1 MKKRIIL
8 AGTVFLLFLV
18 SCNFKS
24 KENKTQEEKTGKSEV
39 TVKKKKVYWNHKKG
53 ENGPE
58 NWKNLCAAFADCGG
72 KVQSPVDIELKK
84 VKPCKDL
91 KKLEF
96 DYKKSK
102 VHISNN
108 GHTVQFNITGNN
120 TLKIKDKVYK
130 LLQFHYH
137 AMSEHTIN
145 GKHFPLEV
153 HFVHKYS
160 NTDFAVV
167 GVMFVKGKENAL
179 FKKYLDKFPTEKGK
193 YASDETLDLASLL
206 PKIKSYYNYNG
217 SLTTPPCSEVVSWYV
232 LSKPIEASKQQL
244 EKFAEILH
252 SNFRPVQPLNGRK
265 IKVYKK

>member
-1 MKKRIIL
+1 M
-8 AGTVFLLFLV
+8 
-18 SCNFKS
+18 
-24 KENKTQEEKTGKSEV
+24 
-39 TVKKKKVYWNHKKG
+39 VYWNHKKG

-58 NWKNLCAAFADCGG
+58 NWKNLCATFADCGG
-72 KVQSPVDIELKK
+72 KVQSPVNIALKN

-96 DYKKSK
+96 DYKSSK
-102 VHISNN
+102 IYISNT
-108 GHTVQFNITGNN
+108 GHTVQFNITGEN

-130 LLQFHYH
+130 LLQFHFH

-167 GVMFVKGKENAL
+167 GAMFIKGKENAL
-179 FKKYLDKFPTEKGK
+179 LKKYLDKFPTEKGK
-193 YASDETLDLASLL
+193 YSSDETLDLSSLL
-206 PKIKSYYNYNG
+206 PKMKSYYNYNG

-244 EKFAEILH
+244 EQFAKILH
-252 SNFRPVQPLNGRK
+252 SNFRPVQPLNGRQ
-265 IKVYKK
+265 IKGYK